1 MRVQAEGE
9 AYLGFALSSELS
21 GHGGRV
27 QLNLLETPRLGES
40 RQGARE
46 ARERH
51 ELFLAEDFSVLCGV
65 HWRGC

>member
-1 MRVQAEGE
+1 MRVSAEGE

-21 GHGGRV
+21 GHGGGV
-27 QLNLLETPRLGES
+27 QLNLLETPRLGQG

-51 ELFLAEDFSVLCGV
+51 ELFLAEGLCVLCGV
-65 HWRGC
+65 HCRG